1 MCSRTQLLSR
11 HVYGMVYNKSM
22 ELLTGNPDND
32 KIIQNETAMRIK
44 ERQTIELDFRTIVC
58 KGLTSVDKVTAE
70 GIAS

>member
-1 MCSRTQLLSR
+1 
-11 HVYGMVYNKSM
+11 M

-44 ERQTIELDFRTIVC
+44 GRQTIEIDFRAIVC